1 VAVTLSLQTTQIPHR
16 WVVPELA
23 NDRNPLL
30 RLLRGGTRCRLRS
43 AQLEGFSKSLHNSS
57 GNFKNNKF
65 KFLIF

>member
-1 VAVTLSLQTTQIPHR
+1 LSLQTTQIPHR

-57 GNFKNNKF
+57 GNLKKT
-65 KFLIF
+65 I